1 MKESVLKNRV
11 VVFFGPP
18 GVGKGTITTR
28 LEKEFGYRTI
38 SSGDL
43 LRENVKGGTDLGSQA
58 KKFMDSG
65 GLVPDRLVAEM
76 VMAGLTDT
84 DGCVFL
90 DGFPRTIVQAQR
102 LAAYLKERNWEL
114 LVIDLEADDRF
125 LMARLTDR
133 LICRDCGAIYH
144 RINLTP
150 KNEGVCDL
158 CGGGLYQRADDHP
171 DVVAAR
177 LSVYHQQ
184 SVPLRDYYQKLGLM
198 ETLRG
203 DTSLDETLAAVR
215 KILSKGIT
223 DNAKKNTM
231 EARNFGSTE

>member
-1 MKESVLKNRV
+1 MNLNKECVLKNRA

-28 LEKEFGYRTI
+28 LAKEFKCRTI

-43 LRENVKGGTDLGSQA
+43 LRENVKGGTDLGHQA

-65 GLVPDRLVAEM
+65 GLVPDQLVTRM
-76 VMAGLTDT
+76 VVAGLEKT

-90 DGFPRTIVQAQR
+90 DGFPRTSIQAEE
-102 LAAYLKERNWEL
+102 LAAYLKKRDWEL
-114 LVIDLEADDRF
+114 LVVDLEADDRF
-125 LMARLTDR
+125 LMERLTGR

-150 KNEGVCDL
+150 KKEGVCDI
-158 CGGGLYQRADDHP
+158 CGGGLYQRADDRP
-171 DVVAAR
+171 DVVTAR

-184 SVPLRDYYQKLGLM
+184 SAPLRDYYQKLGLM
-198 ETLRG
+198 VTLRG
-203 DTSLDETLAAVR
+203 DTVLDETLAAVR
-215 KILSKGIT
+215 RILVNIP
-223 DNAKKNTM
+223 
-231 EARNFGSTE
+231 

>member
-1 MKESVLKNRV
+1 MNQAPTIKGSVLKNRV

-18 GVGKGTITTR
+18 GVGKGTIATR
-28 LEKEFGYRTI
+28 LAKEFGCRTI

-58 KKFMDSG
+58 KEFMDSG
-65 GLVPDRLVAEM
+65 ALVPDRLVAEM
-76 VMAGLTDT
+76 VMAGLEKT

-102 LAAYLKERNWEL
+102 LAAYLTERNWEL

-125 LMARLTDR
+125 LMARLANR
-133 LICRDCGAIYH
+133 IICRDCGAIYH

-150 KNEGVCDL
+150 KKEGVCDV
-158 CGGGLYQRADDHP
+158 CGGNLYQRADDHP
-171 DVVAAR
+171 DVVATR

-184 SVPLRDYYQKLGLM
+184 SAPLRDYYQKLGLM
-198 ETLRG
+198 ATLRG
-203 DTSLDETLAAVR
+203 DTLLDETLAAVR
-215 KILSKGIT
+215 KVLVAVDFSL
-223 DNAKKNTM
+223 
-231 EARNFGSTE
+231 R

>member
-1 MKESVLKNRV
+1 MQNTPCTGEAILKNRV

-28 LEKEFGYRTI
+28 LAKEFGCRTI

-65 GLVPDRLVAEM
+65 GLVPDQLVTRM
-76 VMAGLTDT
+76 VIAGLEKT

-90 DGFPRTIVQAQR
+90 DGFPRTIIQAEE
-102 LAAYLKERNWEL
+102 LAAYLKKKNWEL
-114 LVIDLEADDRF
+114 LVVDLEADDQF
-125 LMARLTDR
+125 LMARLTNR

-144 RINLTP
+144 RINLKP
-150 KNEGVCDL
+150 KKEGVCDV
-158 CGGGLYQRADDHP
+158 CGGGLYQRADDRP
-171 DVVAAR
+171 DVVATR

-184 SVPLRDYYQKLGLM
+184 SLPLRDYYQKLDLM
-198 ETLRG
+198 VTLRG
-203 DTSLDETLAAVR
+203 DTVLDETLAAVR
-215 KILSKGIT
+215 KVLISI
-223 DNAKKNTM
+223 
-231 EARNFGSTE
+231 

>member
-1 MKESVLKNRV
+1 MNSNKECVLKNRA

-28 LEKEFGYRTI
+28 MAKEFGCRTI

-58 KKFMDSG
+58 KKFMDVG
-65 GLVPDRLVAEM
+65 VLVPDQLVTRM
-76 VMAGLTDT
+76 VMAGMEKT

-90 DGFPRTIVQAQR
+90 DGFPRTIVQAEE
-102 LAAYLKERNWEL
+102 LAAYLKKRNWEL

-125 LMARLTDR
+125 LLARLTNR

-150 KNEGVCDL
+150 KKEGVCDV

-171 DVVAAR
+171 DVVATR

-184 SVPLRDYYQKLGLM
+184 SAPLRDYYQKLDLM
-198 ETLRG
+198 ATLRG
-203 DTSLDETLAAVR
+203 DTLLDETLAAVR
-215 KILSKGIT
+215 KVLTNIQ
-223 DNAKKNTM
+223 
-231 EARNFGSTE
+231 